1 MSIIP
6 SKLTAALSADL
17 EDHDPNTVLF
27 NDEDFDDWDDDW
39 DEDFEECDEEEDYWG
54 EDEEDEEDED
64 F

>member
-39 DEDFEECDEEEDYWG
+39 DVDFEEWEEEDYWG
-54 EDEEDEEDED
+54 EDEEDED

>member
-39 DEDFEECDEEEDYWG
+39 DEDFEEWEEEDYWG
-54 EDEEDEEDED
+54 EDEEDED